1 MGKRRGGW
9 LDGAVWAVHIYFIL
23 IASRVRSQMQY
34 KVSFVADLLGNM
46 IGTGVDFAALALIF
60 GHVRA
65 VAGWDLAEV
74 AILYGLTTLS
84 FACAELIGAGFDE
97 FPKFVRQGRFD
108 TLMVRPV
115 GVFSQVLA
123 NDFVLKRLGRLAQG
137 LAVMVVAIEAK
148 GLHLAPWQWAVMVG
162 AVACGTLCYMALFM
176 VQAASCFWT
185 VESLEAFNLLTY
197 GGSEMI
203 TWPVDIYPVWLRR
216 FFTFVVPLV
225 FINYLP
231 ARLIL
236 GKGAGVAGGGL
247 TGAGSVATAAAAT
260 PTIATAATT
269 TATTLA
275 PWTGWLAP
283 LVGVVVFLLAR
294 RVWDFGVR
302 HYQSTGS

>member
-1 MGKRRGGW
+1 METVRAQGGG
-9 LDGAVWAVHIYFIL
+9 GAPAGAAWAVHIYLIL
-23 IASRVRSQMQY
+23 IASRIRSQMQY
-34 KVSFVADLLGNM
+34 KVSFVADLFGNM
-46 IGTGVDFAALALIF
+46 VGTGVDFLALALVF

-65 VAGWDLAEV
+65 VAGWDLGEV
-74 AILYGLTTLS
+74 AVLYGLTTLS
-84 FACAELIGAGFDE
+84 FACAELVGAGFDE
-97 FPKFVRQGRFD
+97 FSKFIRQGRFD

-115 GVFSQVLA
+115 GIFLQVLA
-123 NDFVLKRLGRLAQG
+123 NDFVLKRFGRLAQG
-137 LAVMVVAIEAK
+137 LGVMVVAIEAK

-176 VQAASCFWT
+176 VQAASCFWA

-197 GGSEMI
+197 GGNEMI

-236 GKGAGVAGGGL
+236 GKGAG
-247 TGAGSVATAAAAT
+247 AAAT
-260 PTIATAATT
+260 ATTATATAATT
-269 TATTLA
+269 TTGTLP

-283 LVGVVVFLLAR
+283 IVGVVVFLLAR
-294 RVWDFGVR
+294 RVWDLGVR